1 MSHLA
6 LLVSAYRHLRGD
18 HLKIFINVGDASA
31 DIYGAQIITEL
42 KKLEPDIEIHA
53 NGGKLMQEAGAKLYC
68 NLVEFS
74 VIGISEVI
82 KKYFPLM
89 KIIKETAE
97 YIKENGIKTVV
108 LVDYPGF
115 NLRLAK
121 LLKKQGVKVIYY
133 IMPQVWAWNEGR
145 IKTIKKVVD
154 QAIVLFPFEKTI
166 YEKVNVPVLY
176 FGHPLFEA
184 AKSSKSKKELREE
197 FGFSTGKIVIG
208 LFPGSRRQEIE
219 TILPEMVKLV
229 NNYKDVE
236 YILCRAPV
244 VSSELVSKHLGA
256 LPLKVISGRAYDV
269 MEACDIAV
277 FTSGTVTLE
286 GALMRKPM
294 VNVYKLSKLT
304 EFVFRLLAKVKFATL
319 PNIIAGKL
327 VVTELIQ
334 ERANAAE
341 MEIELRKLI
350 EHPAEKEKMLFE
362 LQQLSLSLKGEK
374 IMAKTAKAILKCA
387 KLS

>member
-1 MSHLA
+1 
-6 LLVSAYRHLRGD
+6 
-18 HLKIFINVGDASA
+18 LKIFINVGDASA
-31 DIYGAQIITEL
+31 DVYGAEIIREL
-42 KKLEPDIEIHA
+42 KKLEPDIDIHA
-53 NGGKLMQEAGAKLYC
+53 NGGKLMKEAGAKLFC

-74 VIGISEVI
+74 VIGISEAV

-89 KIIKETAE
+89 KILKNTVK
-97 YIKENGIKTVV
+97 YIKENNIKTVV

-121 LLKKQGVKVIYY
+121 VLKKEGVTVIYY

-154 QAIVLFPFEKTI
+154 QAIVLFPFEKAI
-166 YEKVNVPVLY
+166 YEKINVPVEY

-184 AKSSKSKKELREE
+184 AKPSSSKEELRKE
-197 FGFSTGKIVIG
+197 FELPLDKTVVG

-219 TILPEMVKLV
+219 TILPEMVKLTE
-229 NNYKDVE
+229 NYKEVE

-244 VSSELVSKHLGA
+244 VPLELINKYPGNV
-256 LPLKVISGRAYDV
+256 PIKVIEGRAYDV
-269 MEACDIAV
+269 MEASDIAV

-286 GALMRKPM
+286 GALMKKPM

-304 EFVFRLLAKVKFATL
+304 EFVFRLLAKVSFATL
-319 PNIIAGKL
+319 PNIIAGKQI
-327 VVTELIQ
+327 VPELIQ
-334 ERANAAE
+334 ERANAR
-341 MEIELRKLI
+341 EIETEIRKILGN
-350 EHPAEKEKMLFE
+350 PGEKEKMLFE
-362 LQQLSLSLKGEK
+362 LRKLSDSLKGEN
-374 IMAKTAKAILKCA
+374 IMRKTAGVILKCA

>member
-1 MSHLA
+1 MKL
-6 LLVSAYRHLRGD
+6 
-18 HLKIFINVGDASA
+18 FINVGDASA
-31 DIYGAQIITEL
+31 DIYGAQIIREL

-53 NGGKLMQEAGAKLYC
+53 NGGKLMQEAGAKLFC

-89 KIIKETAE
+89 KILKDTAK
-97 YIKENGIKTVV
+97 YIKDNNIRTVV

-121 LLKKQGVKVIYY
+121 ILKKDGGKVIYY
-133 IMPQVWAWNEGR
+133 ILPQVWAWNEGR

-154 QAIVLFPFEKTI
+154 QAIVLFPFEKAI
-166 YEKVNVPVLY
+166 YEKVNVPVEY

-184 AKSSKSKKELREE
+184 AKPSKTKKELRAE
-197 FGFSTGKIVIG
+197 FKLPEGKTVVG

-219 TILPEMVKLV
+219 TLLPEMVKLTQ
-229 NNYKDVE
+229 NYKNVE

-244 VSSELVSKHLGA
+244 VLPELIKKHLGD
-256 LPLKVISGRAYDV
+256 ISIKIIDGRAYDV

-277 FTSGTVTLE
+277 FASGTVTLE
-286 GALMRKPM
+286 GALMKKPM
-294 VNVYKLSKLT
+294 VIVYRLSKLT

-319 PNIIAGKL
+319 PNIIAGKQ

-334 ERANAAE
+334 ERANAKE
-341 MEIELRKLI
+341 IEIELRKLI
-350 EHPAEKEKMLFE
+350 ENPAEKEKMLLE
-362 LQQLSLSLKGEK
+362 LQKISDSLKGVN
-374 IMAKTAKAILKCA
+374 IMSKTAEKILKCA